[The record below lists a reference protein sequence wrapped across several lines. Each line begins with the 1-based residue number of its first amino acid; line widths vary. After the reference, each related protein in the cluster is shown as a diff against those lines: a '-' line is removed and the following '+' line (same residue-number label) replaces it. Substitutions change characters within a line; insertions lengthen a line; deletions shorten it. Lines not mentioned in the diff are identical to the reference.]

1 MHFIR
6 RSRRGRLALGV
17 LAILMVAG
25 GVAYASIPDASGVI
39 HGCYRTSTDD
49 QKGQLRVVED
59 PASCRNNEAPIQWNE
74 QGVPGPPGPP
84 GQDGQDGEDGEDG
97 EPFSGTFTSP
107 NGLFSLSV
115 TDTAIELSGPSSR
128 IRLTGGGGVEIR
140 SATGVD
146 VIANGAVTVQA
157 GTAVGIEAAGTATI
171 EAGGVLS
178 VRGSAVAVNPG
189 AGCAP
194 AARLGDTVAGTTIVT
209 GSPSVCV
216 G

>member
-1 MHFIR
+1 MHRCLR
-6 RSRRGRLALGV
+6 RHGLALGV
-17 LAILMVAG
+17 LAIFAVAG

-59 PASCRNNEAPIQWNE
+59 PGNCRNNETAIQWNE
-74 QGVPGPPGPP
+74 QGDQGPQGLPGPP
-84 GQDGQDGEDGEDG
+84 GQDGD
-97 EPFSGTFTSP
+97 PFSGTFTSP
-107 NGLFSLSV
+107 NGLFTLSV
-115 TDTAIELSGPSSR
+115 TNAGIELSGPSSR
-128 IRLTGGGGVEIR
+128 IRLTGGGGIELR

-146 VIANGAVTVQA
+146 VVATGAVTVQA
-157 GTAVGIEAAGTATI
+157 GTAVGVEAAGGATI

-178 VRGSAVAVNPG
+178 VRGSAVAVNPA

-194 AARLGDTVAGTTIVT
+194 AARLGDMVSGTTIVT
-209 GSPSVCV
+209 GSPSVCI